1 MAQGT
6 FQAKDY
12 VVVGAGYG
20 VLKYN
25 GKTIDLIQQFQDQGQ
40 QPKGETVEVMAIQDT
55 SPRGFITP
63 LAQQGGT
70 INFKV
75 FVKRGDGFFA
85 GLLDDRYAGAQ
96 NLAQLFRDQLSD
108 GPVQVVYSLVD
119 VPGATSYAIAYNNV
133 TITSA
138 VRSFT
143 VSTNGGN
150 AQVVFD
156 VTAKYTDTQ
165 LVSA

>member
-1 MAQGT
+1 M
-6 FQAKDY
+6 
-12 VVVGAGYG
+12 
-20 VLKYN
+20 
-25 GKTIDLIQQFQDQGQ
+25 
-40 QPKGETVEVMAIQDT
+40 
-55 SPRGFITP
+55 
-63 LAQQGGT
+63 
-70 INFKV
+70 
-75 FVKRGDGFFA
+75 
-85 GLLDDRYAGAQ
+85 
-96 NLAQLFRDQLSD
+96 
-108 GPVQVVYSLVD
+108 D

-156 VTAKYTDTQ
+156 VTAKYTDIQ

>member
-1 MAQGT
+1 MASGT

-12 VVVGAGYG
+12 VVAGAGYG

-25 GKTIDLIQQFQDQGQ
+25 GKTIDLVQQFQDQGQ
-40 QPKGETVEVMAIQDT
+40 SPQGETIAVQSIQDT
-55 SPRGFITP
+55 GPRGFITP

-75 FVKRGDGFFA
+75 YVKRGDGFFG
-85 GLLDDRYAGAQ
+85 GLLDDRYSGAQ
-96 NLAQLFRDQLSD
+96 NLAQLFRDQLAD
-108 GPVQVVYSLVD
+108 GAVQLIYSLVD
-119 VPGATSYAIAYNNV
+119 VPGAPSYGIAYNNV

-138 VRSFT
+138 IRSFT
-143 VSTNGGN
+143 VSTTGGN
-150 AQVVFD
+150 VQVVFD

>member
-1 MAQGT
+1 M
-6 FQAKDY
+6 
-12 VVVGAGYG
+12 
-20 VLKYN
+20 
-25 GKTIDLIQQFQDQGQ
+25 
-40 QPKGETVEVMAIQDT
+40 
-55 SPRGFITP
+55 
-63 LAQQGGT
+63 
-70 INFKV
+70 
-75 FVKRGDGFFA
+75 
-85 GLLDDRYAGAQ
+85 
-96 NLAQLFRDQLSD
+96 AQLFRDQLSD

-119 VPGATSYAIAYNNV
+119 VPGAPSYAIAYNNV